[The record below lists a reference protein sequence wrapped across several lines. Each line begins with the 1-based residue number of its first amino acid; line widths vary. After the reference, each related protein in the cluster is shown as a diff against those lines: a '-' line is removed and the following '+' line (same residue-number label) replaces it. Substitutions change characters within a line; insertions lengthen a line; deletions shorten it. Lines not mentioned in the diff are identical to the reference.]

1 MTNSPNIVEATATR
15 YNSLVLKNSG
25 HAQESTGAMEQL
37 PVIERRERTFRDNA
51 GRKEQIAVINFP
63 GQKEVTLSNYR
74 SLLTEAL
81 N

>member
-1 MTNSPNIVEATATR
+1 MTNSPNIVEVTATR
-15 YNSLVLKNSG
+15 FNTRVLENSG

-51 GRKEQIAVINFP
+51 GRKEQIAVINLP

-74 SLLTEAL
+74 AQLTEAL